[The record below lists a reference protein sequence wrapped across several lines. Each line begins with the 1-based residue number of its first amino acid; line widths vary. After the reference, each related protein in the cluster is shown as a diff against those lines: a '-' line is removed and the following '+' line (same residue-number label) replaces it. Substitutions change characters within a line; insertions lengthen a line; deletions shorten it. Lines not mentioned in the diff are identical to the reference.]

1 MVDLDGLG
9 FIAGQTVV
17 EVNGVAVGNSKF
29 SSDFVLA
36 NNSYTHLS
44 VKLGKAGINTTF
56 PLNVAVNITV
66 FNPATN
72 QRSPVFSFT
81 RR

>member
-17 EVNGVAVGNSKF
+17 EVNGVAIGGSKF
-29 SSDFVLA
+29 SSDFALA
-36 NNSYTHLS
+36 NNSHTRIT

-56 PLNVAVNITV
+56 PLNVAVNVSV
-66 FNPATN
+66 FNPNTN
-72 QRSPVFSFT
+72 RHSAFFSFT